1 MIGGK
6 LFTAVTSVYKTAG
19 LVGDHWISWP
29 LIIFEPDD
37 HLLFIVDFSLL
48 SLGQLRSWYLSVR
61 ELRGYSIQIIGKG
74 KYSACATVSIIS
86 CVIVQKAQ
94 WKSHSKFRVNLFH
107 NHLVV
112 WIFAVLRYGKSTEIP
127 LWIFWTIEPIRNCCY
142 LVFISQRHLKVC
154 FWFAVFAHSLIRFK
168 DFTKK
173 DIQIHINF

>member
-1 MIGGK
+1 MLGGK

-29 LIIFEPDD
+29 LIIFELDD

-61 ELRGYSIQIIGKG
+61 ELGRYSIQIIGKG

-112 WIFAVLRYGKSTEIP
+112 WIFAVLRFGKSTEIP
-127 LWIFWTIEPIRNCCY
+127 LLIFCTIERIRNCCY

-154 FWFAVFAHSLIRFK
+154 FWFAIVAHSLIRFI
-168 DFTKK
+168 DFAKK
-173 DIQIHINF
+173 ENWIHINF